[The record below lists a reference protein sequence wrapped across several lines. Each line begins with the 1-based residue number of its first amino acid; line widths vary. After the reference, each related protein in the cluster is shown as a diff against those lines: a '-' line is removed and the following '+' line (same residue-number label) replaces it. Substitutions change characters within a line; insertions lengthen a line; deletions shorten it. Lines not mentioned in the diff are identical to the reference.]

1 MSQRRGNPWIVM
13 VTLCIG
19 FFMTILDT
27 TIVNIAI
34 PDILE
39 DLDATISEVLWVMSA
54 YILVVAVLVITAG
67 RLGDIVGPR
76 KVFIAGMV
84 LFTVASALCGA
95 AMEPW
100 QLIAARALQ
109 GIGAALITP
118 QTLTILT
125 GVFPPEKRGLP
136 SAIWGVTA
144 GVAGLAGPTL
154 GGLLVA
160 EGNWRWVFYVN
171 VPLGLVTIAMAFA
184 LIPDV
189 RPDKRLRLDIT
200 GVVLASAALGAITY
214 GLLEGDRYGWGTI
227 TSFLSIPLVLAAGL
241 VLLVV
246 FLATQARVND
256 PLMPLGIFR
265 DRGFSLMSFV
275 VVAVSFGMMGLS
287 LTLTI
292 YLQQVLG
299 LSALQAGLTLAP
311 TALAMMFSFPV
322 VGFLIDKIGGKYVLI
337 CGLALYPVSLALIGN
352 TARTDSGQW
361 SLLGPLILAGIS
373 QAAAFAPTVTMAMQ
387 DVRTEFAGAASG
399 AFNAVRQLG
408 FLIAVAAMGAVLQS
422 RLTSELHGEAERQA
436 AQLPGEFR
444 EGFVDAVTSAGG
456 SIDAGAGDVRL
467 PAGASGQLAQQMREI
482 AQSVFDQAFVGAL
495 RFTLLTCA
503 AVVVVACLLS
513 FAAKR
518 PDPAKAP
525 TAEEEPALM

>member
-1 MSQRRGNPWIVM
+1 MSKRGNPWVVM

-34 PDILE
+34 PDILV
-39 DLDATISEVLWVMSA
+39 DLNATITEVLWVMSA

-76 KVFIAGMV
+76 NVFIAGMIV
-84 LFTVASALCGA
+84 FTVASALCGA
-95 AMEPW
+95 AQEPW
-100 QLIAARALQ
+100 QLIAARAAQ

-125 GVFPPEKRGLP
+125 AVFPPEKRGLP
-136 SAIWGVTA
+136 SAVWGVTA
-144 GVAGLAGPTL
+144 GLAGLAGPTL

-160 EGNWRWVFYVN
+160 EGTWRWIFYVN
-171 VPLGLVTIAMAFA
+171 VPIGIVTIVMAFT
-184 LIPDV
+184 LIPDI
-189 RPDKRLRLDIT
+189 RPGKRPHLDLT
-200 GVVLASAALGAITY
+200 GALLATAALGAITY
-214 GLLEGDRYGWGTI
+214 GLLEGDRYEWGTI
-227 TSFLSIPLVLAAGL
+227 TSFLTIPMVIAAGL

-246 FLATQARVND
+246 FLVTQARTRQ
-256 PLMPLGIFR
+256 PLLPLGIFK

-275 VVAVSFGMMGLS
+275 IIAVSFGMMGLS

-337 CGLALYPVSLALIGN
+337 SGLVLYPISLVLIALM
-352 TARTDSGQW
+352 AQTDSSRW
-361 SLLGPLILAGIS
+361 ALLGPLILAGIS
-373 QAAAFAPTVTMAMQ
+373 QAAAFAPTITMAMQ
-387 DVRTEFAGAASG
+387 DVQKEFAGAASG
-399 AFNAVRQLG
+399 AFNAIRQMG
-408 FLIAVAAMGAVLQS
+408 FLIAVAAMGAVLQN
-422 RLTSELHGEAERQA
+422 RLSSELGDEARRQA
-436 AQLPGEFR
+436 GQLPSEYRGD
-444 EGFVDAVTSAGG
+444 FVEAITTAAGG
-456 SIDAGAGDVRL
+456 AEAGADQVRL
-467 PAGASGQLAQQMREI
+467 PAGVSGELAQRMREI
-482 AQSVFDQAFVGAL
+482 VQLTFDHAFVGAL
-495 RFTLLTCA
+495 RWTLLVCA
-503 AVVVVACLLS
+503 AVVIVAGLLS

-525 TAEEEPALM
+525 TPEEELALM

>member
-1 MSQRRGNPWIVM
+1 M

-39 DLDATISEVLWVMSA
+39 DLDATITEVLWVMSA

-76 KVFIAGMV
+76 KVFIAGMI

-95 AMEPW
+95 AQEPW
-100 QLIAARALQ
+100 QLIAARAVQ

-136 SAIWGVTA
+136 SAIWGITA

-154 GGLLVA
+154 GGMLVA
-160 EGNWRWVFYVN
+160 QGTWRWVFYVN
-171 VPLGLVTIAMAFA
+171 VPLGILTIVMALS
-184 LIPDV
+184 LIPNLQ
-189 RPDKRLRLDIT
+189 PGKRVRLDLT
-200 GVVLASAALGAITY
+200 GVLLASAALGAITY

-227 TSFLSIPLVLAAGL
+227 NSFLSVPLVIGVGL

-246 FLATQARVND
+246 FLATQARIRE
-256 PLMPLGIFR
+256 PLLPLGIFK

-275 VVAVSFGMMGLS
+275 IIAVSFGMMGLS

-292 YLQQVLG
+292 YLQDVLG

-311 TALAMMFSFPV
+311 TALSMMFTFPI

-337 CGLALYPVSLALIGN
+337 GGLALYPVSLVLIGN
-352 TARTDSGQW
+352 MAHTDSGQW
-361 SLLGPLILAGIS
+361 SLLWPLILAGIS

-399 AFNAVRQLG
+399 AFNAIRQMG
-408 FLIAVAAMGAVLQS
+408 FLIAVAAMGAVLQN
-422 RLTSELHGEAERQA
+422 RLNGELHDEAQRQA
-436 AQLPGEFR
+436 AQLPARYR
-444 EGFVDAVTSAGG
+444 EDFVDAVTSAGG
-456 SIDAGAGDVRL
+456 GVEAGAGNVQL
-467 PAGASGQLAQQMREI
+467 PAGASGQVAQQMREI
-482 AQSVFDQAFVGAL
+482 AQATFDQAFVDAL
-495 RFTLLTCA
+495 RWTLLVCA
-503 AVVVVACLLS
+503 GVVVLACLLS
-513 FAAKR
+513 IAAKR

-525 TAEEEPALM
+525 TAEEELALM